1 MELSMSPNFDE
12 PGHFLDVGS
21 EEYLLV
27 VRAARDRA
35 FKRWEESGYIDYQF
49 YHSYLAWKEIA
60 EGLEQ

>member
-1 MELSMSPNFDE
+1 
-12 PGHFLDVGS
+12 VGG